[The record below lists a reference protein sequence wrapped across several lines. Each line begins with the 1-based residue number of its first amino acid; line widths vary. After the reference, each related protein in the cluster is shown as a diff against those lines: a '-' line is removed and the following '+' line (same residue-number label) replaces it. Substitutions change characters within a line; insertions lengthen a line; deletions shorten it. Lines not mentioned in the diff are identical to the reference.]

1 MAEEGTAR
9 DSSSIEGDFVVTP
22 LAGQY
27 AIGLTTASAATQAL
41 VEMQPDLATALQ
53 RACALAGDAHRVFL
67 AHSTR
72 ATSVLIDCTELGQY
86 AGKSRART
94 R

>member
-1 MAEEGTAR
+1 M
-9 DSSSIEGDFVVTP
+9 TP

-27 AIGLTTASAATQAL
+27 AISRITANATTQAL

-53 RACALAGDAHRVFL
+53 RTCAVAGDAHRVFL

-72 ATSVLIDCTELGQY
+72 ATSVRIDCTELGQY
-86 AGKSRART
+86 AEKSWART